1 MSIRYAV
8 LLIPHPACTARA
20 YRARQIICGQYGS
33 WAAEMLMVHITLSG
47 FFPCPDSSVN
57 DLTAGLNTIASESR
71 SGFPEFG
78 LSHRGV
84 SSHPDK
90 PGNLFLDFT
99 PQDPANPLRVLHE
112 RIGALTGDLADPVD
126 PRDRAGDQPGM
137 FLPLMQF
144 AALAPSLFDD
154 AVVFAK
160 AVVDDLDVPGST
172 TAWRLILARFQSQAA
187 KGDWNQGGWATDVS
201 WELIASYPL

>member
-1 MSIRYAV
+1 
-8 LLIPHPACTARA
+8 
-20 YRARQIICGQYGS
+20 
-33 WAAEMLMVHITLSG
+33 
-47 FFPCPDSSVN
+47 
-57 DLTAGLNTIASESR
+57 
-71 SGFPEFG
+71 
-78 LSHRGV
+78 
-84 SSHPDK
+84 
-90 PGNLFLDFT
+90 
-99 PQDPANPLRVLHE
+99 
-112 RIGALTGDLADPVD
+112 
-126 PRDRAGDQPGM
+126 M